1 MLASPTWKNP
11 CDNRTKSGSVSTMVD
26 CLHCAEKSSREG
38 LDCTQHCRVNAE
50 LCDTTARIMAL
61 QNMDVLGK
69 VTPIMIETAEK
80 CAEMW
85 YDARFAFDVAFPFS
99 SCVYTSNPYPNY
111 GPPSLHSLT
120 RIPQ

>member
-1 MLASPTWKNP
+1 MSTQVEDYAKYIKA
-11 CDNRTKSGSVSTMVD
+11 CVSTMAD

-61 QNMDVLGK
+61 QNMDVLAK
-69 VTPIMIETAEK
+69 VTPITIETAEK

-85 YDARFAFDVAFPFS
+85 YDARFAFADRWCRVSFFVL
-99 SCVYTSNPYPNY
+99 CTSNPYPNY